1 MLELYHIVATQL
13 SCILVTV
20 ANRNIEIPKNI
31 YIDIFTTKKLIL
43 KNAFV
48 TKGIK
53 FLFTAGVHIADNKI
67 IGMWWNEEAPK
78 NSMHHFVK
86 CALTNIDHQYLT
98 SMHQSHLL
106 LFVIG
111 LLEANV

>member
-1 MLELYHIVATQL
+1 MKLLYLPIFGKLFLLKLYYIVATQL
-13 SCILVTV
+13 CCILVTV
-20 ANRNIEIPKNI
+20 ANRKIEIPKNI

-67 IGMWWNEEAPK
+67 IGM
-78 NSMHHFVK
+78 
-86 CALTNIDHQYLT
+86 
-98 SMHQSHLL
+98 
-106 LFVIG
+106 
-111 LLEANV
+111 